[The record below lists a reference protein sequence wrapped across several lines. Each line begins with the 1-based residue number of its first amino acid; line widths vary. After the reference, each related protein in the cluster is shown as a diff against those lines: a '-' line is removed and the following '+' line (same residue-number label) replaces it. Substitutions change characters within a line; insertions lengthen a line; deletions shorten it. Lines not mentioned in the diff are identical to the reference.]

1 VEVLGNA
8 KGKPR
13 SGAFE
18 VTSEDGTV
26 YWSKLGIPPAPP
38 LSSCLKL
45 YVGCSGGLGFPTPAK
60 LIAVMAKGKEKDK
73 EK

>member
-26 YWSKLGIPPAPP
+26 YWSKLG
-38 LSSCLKL
+38 
-45 YVGCSGGLGFPTPAK
+45 GLGFPTPAK
-60 LIAVMAKGKEKDK
+60 LIAVMAKDKEKDK